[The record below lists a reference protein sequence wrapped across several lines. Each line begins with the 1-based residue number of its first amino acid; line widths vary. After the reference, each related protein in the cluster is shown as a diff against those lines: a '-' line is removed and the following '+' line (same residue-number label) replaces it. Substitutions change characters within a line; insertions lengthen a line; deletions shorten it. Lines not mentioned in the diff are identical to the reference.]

1 MEIGGNS
8 RLRLGHCALTSKDP
22 TALSGFYERFLGLH
36 RVGEVATEQP
46 GAMVFLSTEQHGP
59 PQLQRRQWLTAL
71 ADDLGGRPM
80 RLLTPWWDRPI
91 VEVTGETRRRHR
103 APRRRLHGGGAMER
117 SLFERLGGIDAIT
130 AVVEDFRD
138 RVAGDDRINLKFAR
152 TDLGRLR
159 KMLID
164 QVCEATGGPCQYR
177 GRSMKEAHAAMKVT
191 KGEFNALVDDLV
203 ATLNQFKVP
212 SAEQDELL
220 AILGPLQSDIVEVDS
235 SEIGTALPD
244 AFQPAPALMT

>member
-1 MEIGGNS
+1 
-8 RLRLGHCALTSKDP
+8 
-22 TALSGFYERFLGLH
+22 
-36 RVGEVATEQP
+36 
-46 GAMVFLSTEQHGP
+46 
-59 PQLQRRQWLTAL
+59 
-71 ADDLGGRPM
+71 
-80 RLLTPWWDRPI
+80 
-91 VEVTGETRRRHR
+91 
-103 APRRRLHGGGAMER
+103 MER